1 MEAFAGVGAQRM
13 ALQRL
18 RVPFQIRAIS
28 EIDKDA
34 LIAYATIHCDLLEKL
49 SAYTFPDQDTMLDIL
64 QKKRIGFDYVKQK
77 HTLNHRT
84 KLAYLQKVYLA
95 DLLTHNLGDI
105 SLIRGRDIQKLD
117 LLTYSFPCTDLSKA
131 GRMEGMR
138 KGSQTRSG
146 LLWQVERL
154 LLELYELH
162 ALPQILLMENV
173 PDVIGSRNKRDFDEW
188 YRRLE
193 QLGYQSFYKVLDAKD
208 YGIPQHRERCY
219 MVSILGAYVY
229 TFPEGIP
236 LTRKLRELLEHEV
249 DEAYYLNERRIHM
262 FSDMSDRNGFIR
274 GDRFQPY
281 AGMQK
286 GVAKTLLTRAGQ
298 CPTDNYLYQY
308 EPVQQLHTDEDD
320 SVQWEAVQDAIL
332 LPENTRRGFV
342 LAQEGDGVYIN
353 RTASKRGVVQKQMIQ
368 TIKCSVQDLGVV
380 QNMRIRRLTPR
391 ECWRIMDFTDA
402 DHDRCVQAGISE
414 TAMFKL
420 AGNSIV
426 VAVLTA
432 IFRNLFVKKEV
443 DDKDGSR
450 KRTAEG
456 RTEAID
462 PCGRQSG
469 L

>member
-18 RVPFQIRAIS
+18 SVPFQIRAIS

-34 LIAYATIHCDLLEKL
+34 LIAYATIHCDLMAKL
-49 SAYTFPDQDTMLDIL
+49 SAYTFPDQDTMLNIL

-84 KLAYLQKVYLA
+84 QLAYLQKVYLA
-95 DLLTHNLGDI
+95 DILSHNLGDI
-105 SLIRGRDIQKLD
+105 SLIRGRDTQKLD

-162 ALPQILLMENV
+162 ALPKILLMENV

-188 YRRLE
+188 HRRLE

-219 MVSILGAYVY
+219 MVSILGAYAY

-236 LTRKLRELLEHEV
+236 LTRKLRDLLEREV
-249 DEAYYLNERRIHM
+249 DDAYYLNERRIHM
-262 FSDMSDRNGFIR
+262 FSDMSDHNGFIR

-281 AGMQK
+281 DGMHK
-286 GVAKTLLTRAGQ
+286 EVAKTLLTRAGQ
-298 CPTDNYLYQY
+298 CSTDNYLVQY
-308 EPVQQLHTDEDD
+308 EPVQLLHADANGN
-320 SVQWEAVQDAIL
+320 VQWEAVQDAIL

-380 QNMRIRRLTPR
+380 QNKRIRRLTPR

-402 DHDRCVQAGISE
+402 DYDRCVQAGISE

-432 IFRNLFVKKEV
+432 IFRNLFVKKE
-443 DDKDGSR
+443 DGR
-450 KRTAEG
+450 W
-456 RTEAID
+456 
-462 PCGRQSG
+462 
-469 L
+469 